1 MKEEEA
7 FHPFCTGV
15 RMAAEQPRKPYKTDL
30 TDEQWAI
37 IQPLV
42 PTAKHGGRPRAVAIR
57 EVLNTIFY
65 QNKTGCQWDMLPHDL
80 LPRSTAYDYF
90 KAWRD
95 DGTLQRLLDALREAL
110 RTKEGREP
118 TPSAGCIDSQTVK
131 TTEVGGERGFDGGKL
146 ITGRKRHIVVDTL
159 GLLLAVAVTSAKL
172 DDGTGAP
179 QVLKKLPPEKFPR
192 LRRLWADQKY
202 RNKALAAWMA
212 AEAVR
217 YALEIKEKQKGQKGF
232 VLLRRRWV
240 VERTFAWLG
249 RYRRNS
255 KDYERHTAS
264 SEATIQVSAI
274 HMMLN
279 RLRPDA
285 SRKENPF
292 KYPKK
297 TQRAA

>member
-1 MKEEEA
+1 
-7 FHPFCTGV
+7 
-15 RMAAEQPRKPYKTDL
+15 MAATEPVSPRKPYKTDL
-30 TDEQWAI
+30 TDEQWSI
-37 IQPLV
+37 VQPLV
-42 PTAKHGGRPRAVAIR
+42 PPAKHGGRHREVNIR

-80 LPRSTAYDYF
+80 LAKSTVYDYY

-95 DGTLQRLLDALREAL
+95 DGTLETMLDALRAAVRRQEN
-110 RTKEGREP
+110 REP

-159 GLLLAVAVTSAKL
+159 GLLLAVAVTTAKL

-179 QVLKKLPPEKFPR
+179 RVLQKLTHEKFPR
-192 LRRLWADQKY
+192 LKKLWADQKY
-202 RNKALAAWMA
+202 RNKTLAAWLA
-212 AEAVR
+212 AEQVR
-217 YALEIKEKQKGQKGF
+217 YTIEVKEKPEGKKGF

-255 KDYERHTAS
+255 KDYERNTAS
-264 SEATIQVSAI
+264 SEATIKMSAI
-274 HMMLN
+274 HMMLR
-279 RLRPDA
+279 RLRPDS
-285 SRKENPF
+285 SRKKNEF
-292 KYPKK
+292 HYPKK

>member
-1 MKEEEA
+1 
-7 FHPFCTGV
+7 
-15 RMAAEQPRKPYKTDL
+15 MAGKASRKPYKTDL

-37 IQPLV
+37 VEPLV
-42 PTAKHGGRPRAVAIR
+42 PPARHGGRHRQVAMRA
-57 EVLNTIFY
+57 VLNTIFY

-80 LPRSTAYDYF
+80 LPKSTVYDYF

-95 DGTLQRLLDALREAL
+95 DGTLQKILDALREAI
-110 RTKEGREP
+110 RTQQGREP

-131 TTEVGGERGFDGGKL
+131 TTELGGERGFDGGKL

-159 GLLLAVAVTSAKL
+159 GLLLAVAVTTAKL
-172 DDGTGAP
+172 DDGAAAP
-179 QVLKKLPPEKFPR
+179 KVLAQLPAEKFPR
-192 LRRLWADQKY
+192 LRKLWADQKY
-202 RNKALAAWMA
+202 RNKALAAWLA

-217 YALEIKEKQKGQKGF
+217 YAIEVKEKPEGKKGF

-255 KDYERHTAS
+255 KDYERNTAS
-264 SEATIQVSAI
+264 SEAAIKISAI
-274 HMMLN
+274 HMMLG

-285 SRKENPF
+285 SKKEAPF